1 MEVKTCM
8 RYFLE
13 KAGENAAYT
22 SKDAVVDFVE
32 TIGLWVEECLLKRLC
47 QTHYLSLLADVCTD
61 ISTIEELSI
70 FCHWVDDGLPVEH
83 FIELVQLKKTDANII
98 YETLIDCLKKK
109 GLMISNMIGMGFDF
123 FWQTQL
129 KRNSPHS
136 FLYTVTAIFYNLLV
150 FKMLKVPNVS
160 NIFTPHPLHYESTFI
175 IIRQN
180 TVNVFG
186 KSNKY

>member
-1 MEVKTCM
+1 M
-8 RYFLE
+8 RCFLE
-13 KAGENAAYT
+13 KAGENATYT

-47 QTHYLSLLADVCTD
+47 QTHYFSLLADVCTD

-83 FIELVQLKKTDANII
+83 FIELVQLKKADANII
-98 YETLIDCLKKK
+98 YETLIDCLKNK
-109 GLMISNMIGMGFDF
+109 GLIISNMIGMGFEF

-136 FLYTVTAIFYNLLV
+136 FFVHCHCHLLQLACVEDAKSTQCIKYLYTTLTTL
-150 FKMLKVPNVS
+150 
-160 NIFTPHPLHYESTFI
+160 
-175 IIRQN
+175 
-180 TVNVFG
+180 
-186 KSNKY
+186 